1 MKTIIHKNTY
11 NTIDALEYTSKDA
24 HKLVFLQHGIYGN
37 KEKSM
42 NLLGV
47 SLVKIGY
54 HVIAIDAYKHGSRS
68 EEPFAS
74 KDEDQSTLETMD
86 VVKHTAKDIVDIYQD
101 HFQEHYPQFDIIG
114 ISMGGLMA
122 HYITTITDA
131 INTSVAL
138 ISSPLFLE
146 AADYTFPEE
155 KRKDY
160 PESEDIRKDIEVMD
174 PSKQTNKMTFNRLIM
189 LNGKHD
195 TTIPTDQS
203 EQFYL
208 DHPEL
213 NIIFK
218 TFDTDHKISH
228 AMHETLLDLL
238 KD

>member
-1 MKTIIHKNTY
+1 MKTRIHKNTY
-11 NTIDALEYTSKDA
+11 NSIDALEYTSKQA
-24 HKLVFLQHGIYGN
+24 NKLLFLQHGIYGN

-47 SLVKIGY
+47 SLVKLGY

-68 EEPFAS
+68 EEPFVS
-74 KDEDQSTLETMD
+74 KNEDQSTLETMA
-86 VVKHTAKDIVDIYQD
+86 VVKHTSEDIVSIYQD
-101 HFQEHYPQFDIIG
+101 HFQDTYPQFDIIG

-138 ISSPLFLE
+138 ISSPQFLE

-155 KRKDY
+155 KREEY
-160 PESEDIRKDIEVMD
+160 PESEAIRKDIEAMD
-174 PSKQTNKMTFNRLIM
+174 PSTHTNKMTFNRLIM

-195 TTIPTDQS
+195 TTIPTGQS

>member
-11 NTIDALEYTSKDA
+11 NAIDALEYTSKKA

-54 HVIAIDAYKHGSRS
+54 HVVAIDAYKHGSRS

-74 KDEDQSTLETMD
+74 KDEDHSTLETME
-86 VVKHTAKDIVDIYQD
+86 VVKHTAQDLVDIYHD
-101 HFQEHYPQFDIIG
+101 HFQESYAQFDIIG

-122 HYITTITDA
+122 HYITTISDS
-131 INTSVAL
+131 INTAVAL

-155 KRKDY
+155 KRNEY
-160 PESEDIRKDIEVMD
+160 PESETIRKDIEAMD
-174 PSKQTNKMTFNRLIM
+174 PSKHTKKMTFNRLIM

-195 TTIPTDQS
+195 TIIPTKQS

-218 TFDTDHKISH
+218 TFDTDHKISPK
-228 AMHETLLDLL
+228 MHETLLDLL